1 MTPDRIQYFEKI
13 LAKPVPEPFKA
24 WLTELFEAAKGDAK
38 PQKQT
43 YQRRPLVVDTP
54 ENADS

>member
-1 MTPDRIQYFEKI
+1 MTQDRIQYFEKI

-43 YQRRPLVVDTP
+43 YQRKALVIDTP
-54 ENADS
+54 ENTDA